1 MKSSSK
7 ARATAIAASQAA
19 GLFMFRATMLLVLL
33 SLIWVAG
40 ARLAVAQSGPAS
52 VADLAD
58 GLSSAVVNI
67 STRQKVPESESVPMP
82 QVPEGTPFREFFEDF
97 FKQQQQG
104 ENRNVPRNTNSLGS
118 GFVIDPSGTVITNN
132 HVIDGADEIEVIF
145 PDGRRLK
152 AELKGTDKK
161 TDLAVLQVKSDTPL
175 PSVEWGDSSRLRV
188 GDWVMAIGNPFGLGG
203 SVTLGI
209 VSAMNRNINAGPYD
223 DFIQTDAAINRGNS
237 GGPLF
242 DMNGKVVG
250 VNTAIISPTGGSI
263 GIGFSV
269 PSDTARSVIDQL
281 VKFGET
287 RRGWLGVRIQNVTDD
302 LAQTLNLKEASGAL
316 VADVTATSPA
326 EKAGVQPGD
335 VIVAL
340 DGKPM
345 KDSRDLSRAVGN
357 MAPDAE
363 VKISVLRKG
372 EPVEITVTLGRL
384 ETSEQLAASSEQEQS
399 GAPDTAATTSAEI
412 AALGMTVEEITDELR
427 TKFKVPDKVSGV
439 IVSEVAADGPAADKQ
454 LMPGDVI
461 AEVGDV
467 KADSLEAVVNA
478 VDAAQAAGDNSI
490 LMLVMRAQRNFDP
503 HFMALKL
510 NPKE

>member
-7 ARATAIAASQAA
+7 ARATAIAASQATA
-19 GLFMFRATMLLVLL
+19 AFIFRATMLLALL
-33 SLIWVAG
+33 ALMWAAG
-40 ARLAVAQSGPAS
+40 ARLALAQGPAS

-58 GLSSAVVNI
+58 GLSPAVVNI
-67 STRQKVPESESVPMP
+67 STRQKMPDSETVPMP

-104 ENRNVPRNTNSLGS
+104 QNRNVPRNANSLGS

-132 HVIDGADEIEVIF
+132 HVIEGADEIEVIF

-175 PSVEWGDSSRLRV
+175 PSVQWGESSKLRV

-242 DMNGKVVG
+242 DMNGQVVG

-281 VKFGET
+281 IKFGET

-302 LAQTLNLKEASGAL
+302 LAQTLNLKESSGAL

-326 EKAGVQPGD
+326 EKAGVQAGD

-340 DGKPM
+340 DGRPM
-345 KDSRDLSRAVGN
+345 KDSRDLSRAVSN
-357 MAPDAE
+357 LAPDTE

-372 EPVEITVTLGRL
+372 EPVEITVKLGRL
-384 ETSEQLAASSEQEQS
+384 ETSEQQAATEEQPKSEPE
-399 GAPDTAATTSAEI
+399 TATTTSAEV
-412 AALGMTVEEITDELR
+412 AALGMTVEELTDELR
-427 TKFKVPDKVSGV
+427 TKFKVPEKVSGV
-439 IVSEVAADGPAADKQ
+439 IVSEVAADGPAAEKQ
-454 LMPGDVI
+454 LRPGDVI
-461 AEVGDV
+461 AEVGDA

-478 VDAAQAAGDNSI
+478 VDAAQAAGDTSI

-510 NPKE
+510 NAKE